1 MNDYIHIGKIAAPH
15 GVDGTLIV
23 EHALGKRVNFKDVE
37 VLFIEKAKD
46 SFIPYFITK
55 AVGKTTELTHVQV
68 EQIGTREKANILTGK
83 KVWLLQVDFHKVVGK
98 QAPIG
103 LMGYA
108 IVEKGQSLG
117 VIKEVIEQP
126 HQLLVTIVIKEQEVY
141 IPLHEES
148 LLGVDHAKKIVEV
161 NLPEGLLDVYFES

>member
-15 GVDGTLIV
+15 GVDGTLII

-37 VLFIEKAKD
+37 VMFVEKAKD

-55 AVGKTTELTHVQV
+55 AVGKTDDITHVQF
-68 EQIGTREKANILTGK
+68 EQINTREKANILTGK
-83 KVWLLQVDFHKVVGK
+83 KVWLIQEDFHKVVGK

-103 LMGYA
+103 LMGYMV
-108 IVEKGQSLG
+108 VEKGKELG

-126 HQLLVTIVIKEQEVY
+126 HQLLVTILIKEQEVY

-148 LLGVDHAKKIVEV
+148 LLQVNHNKKIVEV
-161 NLPEGLLDVYFES
+161 NLPEGLIDVYFE